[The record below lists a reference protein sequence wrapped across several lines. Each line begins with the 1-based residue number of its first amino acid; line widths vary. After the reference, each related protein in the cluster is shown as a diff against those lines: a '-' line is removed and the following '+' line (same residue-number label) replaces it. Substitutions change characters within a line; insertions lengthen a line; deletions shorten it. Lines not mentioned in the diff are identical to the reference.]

1 MNEKEKKLKSL
12 EERAKRMKVEYIDIS
27 EKNIIDELSSLI
39 SAAFARQF
47 HLVPIETPD
56 EDSLIVA
63 MENPADL
70 YVLDQLATRTKKKII
85 PILADSDDITSAIGK
100 LYSSVTADEVRVP
113 VLKDP
118 QNLPMNGLIKTETL
132 EWFKDIMV
140 KAINRNASDIHIEVY
155 ENEIKVRYRI
165 DGVIAD
171 TTTIPRDMETQINNI
186 IKTLSR
192 MKIEKRNIPQEGV
205 IDLKIRDRDRI
216 VRVGSLPTFYGER
229 FVLRVTDE
237 TRFNIK
243 INKLGLSKNNL
254 KMLRTMVRRR
264 QGLVLF
270 SGPAG
275 SGLST
280 SLYST
285 VSYISRP
292 QLNVFTVE
300 DPVEAPIH
308 NVNQMEVN
316 SKIGMEKADCIRAI
330 MRHDPNVLM
339 VSTIRER
346 QIARLLI
353 EASLSGLLVLAG
365 IYARDAIDTIT
376 RIRDLG
382 IDPYFL
388 STTLAGVMTQRLV
401 RLVCPRCSVSVE
413 IDEELKEEML
423 SHNLEEP
430 YDIKKGMGCSF
441 CLGTGYKG
449 RIGIYEVLLLSD
461 ALKSLILR
469 GSSRA
474 RMEEQAR
481 RDGMKTL
488 YADGLEKVASG
499 LTTYDEISRVLI
511 E

>member
-1 MNEKEKKLKSL
+1 MDENEKKLKGL
-12 EERAKRMKVEYIDIS
+12 EERAKRMKVDYMDIS
-27 EKNIIDELSSLI
+27 EKDITDDLSGLI
-39 SAAFARQF
+39 SVAFARQF
-47 HLVPIETPD
+47 HLIPVDIPD
-56 EDSLIVA
+56 EDSLTIA
-63 MENPADL
+63 MENPTDL
-70 YVLDQLATRTKKKII
+70 YVLDQLSTRTKKKII
-85 PILADSDDITSAIGK
+85 PVLADSDDIMSAISE
-100 LYSSVTADEVRVP
+100 LYSSATIEEMKVP
-113 VLKDP
+113 ILEDSKMRHTDS
-118 QNLPMNGLIKTETL
+118 LIKLETL
-132 EWFKDIMV
+132 NWFKEVVV
-140 KAINRNASDIHIEVY
+140 KAINRNASDIHIETY

-165 DGVIAD
+165 DGVIAES
-171 TTTIPRDMETQINNI
+171 TTIPRDMEIQINNI
-186 IKTLSR
+186 IKTISK
-192 MKIEKRNIPQEGV
+192 MKIEKRNIPQEGI
-205 IDLKIRDRDRI
+205 IDLKIKCRDR
-216 VRVGSLPTFYGER
+216 VLRVGSLPTFYGER

-237 TRFNIK
+237 KLFDLK
-243 INKLGLSKNNL
+243 INKLGLSRNNL
-254 KMLRTMVRRR
+254 KMLKTMVRRR
-264 QGLVLF
+264 QGLILF

-285 VSYISRP
+285 VHYISRP

-300 DPVEAPIH
+300 DPIEAPIP

-316 SKIGMEKADCIRAI
+316 PRIGMDKADCIRAI

-346 QIARLLI
+346 QIAHLLI
-353 EASLSGLLVLAG
+353 EAALSGQLVLAG

-388 STTLAGVMTQRLV
+388 STTLTGVVTQRLV
-401 RLVCPRCSVSVE
+401 RLVCPRCSIAVE
-413 IDEELKEEML
+413 IDDELSEEMVA
-423 SHNLEEP
+423 HNLDEP
-430 YDIKKGMGCSF
+430 YNIQKGTGCNF

-449 RIGIYEVLLLSD
+449 RIGINEVLLLSD
-461 ALKSLILR
+461 PLKSLILR

-488 YADGLEKVASG
+488 YADGLEKVAQG
-499 LTTYDEISRVLI
+499 LTTYDEIKRVLI